1 MKTYL
6 KNIFQNS
13 KKSLFTFND
22 EPFSRFSIFVIILL
36 DIFLLSTIMMGI
48 SSEKQMSPSVYTKY
62 PQECA
67 KHFDKEYQSKIWNTI
82 SQRYLYTT
90 EKAPFKEYDSFP
102 PLPNNSY
109 YGSVKLEKDIR
120 LSNSCQDLYS
130 KMGVFVNSKEFK
142 NNRKLLAK
150 LKNDKRNTLSAIN
163 NIETRYNTTLFE
175 KAVNIHNEALK
186 KTKVEYYKLLEDEK
200 AIDLQIK
207 LVKKVPSY
215 KGYSEYVAFVEK
227 NRDSFQV
234 EKKKYTFWQPFI
246 SFMYLLKFTLPLL
259 LLSYMAYRYSGRI
272 GTPKTVPMKLTRL
285 ISGHIILISA
295 VPIFFNSLYLIY
307 HVIPRRFFERVIQ
320 FLYEFGVVFLGYYF
334 LMGAGIVFFGLLVFF
349 IQRNA
354 SRKQQIRREAAKKNL
369 YVNAFNASKCPECN
383 VRVDYS
389 TQSYCGVCA
398 TPLNRECEECK
409 KMTPFGL
416 RHCVHCGK

>member
-1 MKTYL
+1 VKTYF
-6 KNIFQNS
+6 KNIFKNS
-13 KKSLFTFND
+13 KKSLFTFNN
-22 EPFSRFSIFVIILL
+22 EPFSRFSIFIIILL

-48 SSEKQMSPSVYTKY
+48 SSEKQMSPSVYAKY
-62 PQECA
+62 PQQCT
-67 KHFDKEYQSKIWNTI
+67 KHFDKEYQSKIWDTT
-82 SQRYLYTT
+82 SQRYLHTT

-102 PLPNNSY
+102 PVPRNSY

-120 LSNSCQDLYS
+120 LSETCQELYS
-130 KMGVFVNSKEFK
+130 KMGVFVSSKEFK

-150 LKNDKRNTLSAIN
+150 LKNDKRNTLATIN
-163 NIETRYNTTLFE
+163 NIETRYNTNLFE
-175 KAVNIHNEALK
+175 KAVNIPNEDLK
-186 KTKVEYYKLLEDEK
+186 KTKAKYYKLLEDEK
-200 AIDLQIK
+200 AIDLQIQ

-215 KGYSEYVAFVEK
+215 KGYSEYVAFVK
-227 NRDSFQV
+227 GNRDSFKE

-259 LLSYMAYRYSGRI
+259 LLSYLAFRYSGRVDA
-272 GTPKTVPMKLTRL
+272 TKTVPMKLTRL
-285 ISGHIILISA
+285 ISGHIILISS
-295 VPIFFNSLYLIY
+295 VPIFFNTLYLIY
-307 HVIPRRFFERVIQ
+307 HVIPHRFFESIIK

-334 LMGAGIVFFGLLVFF
+334 LMGAGIIFFGLLVFF

-354 SRKQQIRREAAKKNL
+354 SRKEQLKKEAAKKSL
-369 YVNAFNASKCPECN
+369 YVDSFNASKCPKCR

-398 TPLNRECEECK
+398 TPLNKECEECE